1 MKYIKIMA
9 LYFAWIF
16 VLVSCNSPTKESRN
30 TGILAN
36 NEVVSSIKQEIADR
50 ENLLLANKD
59 DVFWSPSG
67 TIWHAS
73 YECSYLANS
82 KIIYHGTVEEA
93 KLEGKERFCER
104 CAGEDNNAIYEKLA
118 QNEIKSGD
126 VFFTKDG
133 DTWHKDL
140 NCEKILGSQKI
151 YYASLEIAKSLGK
164 VHSCENCDK

>member
-9 LYFAWIF
+9 LCCAWVF
-16 VLVSCNSPTKESRN
+16 VLVSCDSPTKESRN

-36 NEVVSSIKQEIADR
+36 NKVVSPIKQEIEDR

-59 DVFWSPSG
+59 DVFWTPSG

-93 KLEGKERFCER
+93 KLEGKKRFCER
-104 CAGEDNNAIYEKLA
+104 CSGEDNNAIYEKLA

-126 VFFTKDG
+126 VFFIKNS

-140 NCEKILGSQKI
+140 NCENILGSQKI
-151 YYASLEIAKSLGK
+151 YFASIEVAKSLGK
-164 VHSCENCDK
+164 IYSCEKCGK